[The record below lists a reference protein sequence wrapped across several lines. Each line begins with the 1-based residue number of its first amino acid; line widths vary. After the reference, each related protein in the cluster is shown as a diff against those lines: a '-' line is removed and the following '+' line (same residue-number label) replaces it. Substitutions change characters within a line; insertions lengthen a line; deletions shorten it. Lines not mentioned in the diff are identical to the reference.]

1 MFIESVMDNIKDG
14 ISLDYLARL
23 LVDVHQVQLKV
34 HRLKTALT
42 LRLWDLQDS
51 SRVTDSFVAKYQVPL
66 M

>member
-14 ISLDYLARL
+14 ISLDYMARL
-23 LVDVHQVQLKV
+23 LVDVHQVQLKF